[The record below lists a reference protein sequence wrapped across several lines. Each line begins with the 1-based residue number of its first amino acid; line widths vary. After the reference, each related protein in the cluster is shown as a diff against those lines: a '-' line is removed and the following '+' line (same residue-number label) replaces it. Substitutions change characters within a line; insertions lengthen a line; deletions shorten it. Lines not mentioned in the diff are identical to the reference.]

1 MFEQGKQG
9 LEKNREGYL
18 FTYLQIIF
26 NQFRRFANIQ
36 ANNSKPEDFRKFTV
50 EFEKKAE
57 LLECKILAALMTALF
72 FEAYIYDYGARKKSA
87 NYITKYLDKL
97 DPVSK
102 WIIIPKLIV
111 PPGLDESDEIFERL
125 RKLFSLRNELAHHK
139 TKESNEFMATRDFP
153 DEFLPHL
160 CIKLILDV
168 MKKLKK
174 LDNSEEFANL
184 INDHIGSWIT
194 HISKNSDLYPLLW
207 EA

>member
-1 MFEQGKQG
+1 MFEQGKDG
-9 LEKNREGYL
+9 LEKHREGYL
-18 FTYLQIIF
+18 FSYLQIIF
-26 NQFRRFANIQ
+26 NQFRRYANIE
-36 ANNSKPEDFRKFTV
+36 ADNSEPENYRKFTI

-102 WIIIPKLIV
+102 WIVVTKLIA
-111 PPGLDESDEIFERL
+111 PPGLDESDEIFGRL

-139 TKESNEFMATRDFP
+139 TKESNEYMATRDFP
-153 DEFLPHL
+153 DDFLPHL
-160 CIKLILDV
+160 CIKLIIDV
-168 MKKLKK
+168 MKKLKE
-174 LDNSEEFANL
+174 LDDSEEFANL
-184 INDHIGSWIT
+184 ISDHIESWISY
-194 HISKNSDLYPLLW
+194 ISKNSNLYPLLW